1 MYRNSRE
8 REASSFLEI
17 FHPQAL
23 SPTLS
28 LTEIALSF
36 LFFHPGL
43 PSSLSLGQIHIFVL
57 LPACIPASLLP
68 ASLLVLN
75 LSLRLSLSPSLPL
88 SLSINIYCKY
98 LIHSLYTL
106 GPGPQDVIQ
115 IQSWDQTGPYPS
127 VKTEASCAFSTHNI
141 ALYGAID
148 FPLSSLFFTSPRVIR
163 WLF

>member
-1 MYRNSRE
+1 MG
-8 REASSFLEI
+8 SFFVSFI

-28 LTEIALSF
+28 LTEIARSISF
-36 LFFHPGL
+36 LFFHPGV

-88 SLSINIYCKY
+88 SLSINIYSKY
-98 LIHSLYTL
+98 LIHGLYTL

-115 IQSWDQTGPYPS
+115 IQSWNQTGPYPS
-127 VKTEASCAFSTHNI
+127 VKTEASCAFSTQNI